1 MNGGRARIGP
11 QKHGVRSRRLKR
23 AMRLQGVG
31 LGSNKRQRSDDA
43 GSRKASCSHRVTA
56 PGRQDTRDTQ

>member
-1 MNGGRARIGP
+1 MNGERVRIGQ

-31 LGSNKRQRSDDA
+31 LGLGSDDA

-56 PGRQDTRDTQ
+56 PERQDARDTQ